1 MSQSGQSSLL
11 SGTQEQNP
19 LFKGRRTFESRLA
32 FNRFQLFLKNCTVR
46 TKINSM
52 NSRGTVIAGVESSGG
67 VRSAIQNVENDTF
80 TSLEQVVSYLQ
91 GVEDDD
97 KYLAQTEVLERM
109 TKFHDREW
117 RDDRRG
123 FRVRETKRRLSEV
136 YF

>member
-1 MSQSGQSSLL
+1 
-11 SGTQEQNP
+11 
-19 LFKGRRTFESRLA
+19 
-32 FNRFQLFLKNCTVR
+32 LKNCTVR